1 MSDESR
7 EGRHLIA
14 TVDVKALVSAAGER
28 QVRALAKLISQIED
42 GSAQLPEIMRSLKP
56 RGATIVGLTGSP
68 GVGKS
73 TLTSALI
80 SAYRAQGLSIGILA
94 IDPSSPFTQGA
105 VLGDRIRMQDHFLD
119 DHVFIRSMATRGHLG
134 GLAAATPQAI
144 RLLDHAGFDVILV
157 ETVGVGQSEVE
168 IVSHADTTLVVLAPG
183 MGDSIQAVKAGLL
196 EIGDIYVINKADR
209 DGAEVTSRE
218 LRHALALVPQEPER
232 EIILTSAD
240 RGTGVTELTA
250 AIDRHHQY
258 LQQSGALL
266 QRQVQRASL
275 EIEHLT
281 AAALRQKI
289 RAGRLTELAN
299 EVAAGKMDAYSAAE
313 ELLKGI

>member
-56 RGATIVGLTGSP
+56 RGAMIVGLTGSP

-80 SAYRAQGLSIGILA
+80 SAYRAQGLSIGVLA

-299 EVAAGKMDAYSAAE
+299 EVAAGKMDAYSAAD

>member
-1 MSDESR
+1 MCSSD
-7 EGRHLIA
+7 L
-14 TVDVKALVSAAGER
+14 
-28 QVRALAKLISQIED
+28 

-299 EVAAGKMDAYSAAE
+299 EVAAGKMDAYSAAD

>member
-250 AIDRHHQY
+250 AIERHHQY

-299 EVAAGKMDAYSAAE
+299 EVAAGKMDAYSAAD

>member
-1 MSDESR
+1 
-7 EGRHLIA
+7 
-14 TVDVKALVSAAGER
+14 
-28 QVRALAKLISQIED
+28 
-42 GSAQLPEIMRSLKP
+42 
-56 RGATIVGLTGSP
+56 
-68 GVGKS
+68 
-73 TLTSALI
+73 
-80 SAYRAQGLSIGILA
+80 
-94 IDPSSPFTQGA
+94 
-105 VLGDRIRMQDHFLD
+105 MQDHFLD

-299 EVAAGKMDAYSAAE
+299 EVAAGKMDAYSAAD

>member
-250 AIDRHHQY
+250 AIERHHQY

-299 EVAAGKMDAYSAAE
+299 EVAAGKMDAYSAAD
-313 ELLKGI
+313 ELLKGM

>member
-56 RGATIVGLTGSP
+56 RGAMIVGLTGSP

-299 EVAAGKMDAYSAAE
+299 EVAAGKMDAYSAAD

>member
-56 RGATIVGLTGSP
+56 RGAMIVGLTGSP

-80 SAYRAQGLSIGILA
+80 SAYRAQALSIGILA

-299 EVAAGKMDAYSAAE
+299 EVAAGKMDAYSAAD

>member
-56 RGATIVGLTGSP
+56 RGAMIVGLTGSP

-240 RGTGVTELTA
+240 RGTGVTELIA

-299 EVAAGKMDAYSAAE
+299 EVAAGKMDAYSAAD

>member
-80 SAYRAQGLSIGILA
+80 SAYRAQGLSIGVLA

-240 RGTGVTELTA
+240 RGTGVTELIA

-299 EVAAGKMDAYSAAE
+299 EVAAGKMDAYSAAD

>member
-80 SAYRAQGLSIGILA
+80 SAYRAQGLSIGVLA

-240 RGTGVTELTA
+240 RGTGVTELIA
-250 AIDRHHQY
+250 AIERHHQY

-275 EIEHLT
+275 EIEHL
-281 AAALRQKI
+281 KI
-289 RAGRLTELAN
+289 GRAH
-299 EVAAGKMDAYSAAE
+299 V
-313 ELLKGI
+313 

>member
-7 EGRHLIA
+7 KGRHLIA

-168 IVSHADTTLVVLAPG
+168 IVSHADTTLVVLAP
-183 MGDSIQAVKAGLL
+183 SC
-196 EIGDIYVINKADR
+196 
-209 DGAEVTSRE
+209 S
-218 LRHALALVPQEPER
+218 
-232 EIILTSAD
+232 
-240 RGTGVTELTA
+240 
-250 AIDRHHQY
+250 
-258 LQQSGALL
+258 
-266 QRQVQRASL
+266 
-275 EIEHLT
+275 
-281 AAALRQKI
+281 
-289 RAGRLTELAN
+289 
-299 EVAAGKMDAYSAAE
+299 
-313 ELLKGI
+313 

>member
-42 GSAQLPEIMRSLKP
+42 GSTQLPEIMRSLKP
-56 RGATIVGLTGSP
+56 RGAMIVGLTGSP

-240 RGTGVTELTA
+240 RGTGVTELIA

-299 EVAAGKMDAYSAAE
+299 EVAAGKIGRAHV
-313 ELLKGI
+313 

>member
-80 SAYRAQGLSIGILA
+80 SAYRAQGLSIGVLA

-250 AIDRHHQY
+250 SIDRHHQY

-299 EVAAGKMDAYSAAE
+299 EVAAGKMDAYSAAD

>member
-1 MSDESR
+1 VSDESR

-299 EVAAGKMDAYSAAE
+299 EVAAGKMDAYSAAD

>member
-80 SAYRAQGLSIGILA
+80 SAYRTQGLSIGILA

-299 EVAAGKMDAYSAAE
+299 EVAAGKMDAYSAAD

>member
-56 RGATIVGLTGSP
+56 RGAKIVGLTGSP

-80 SAYRAQGLSIGILA
+80 SAYRAQGLSIGVLA

-240 RGTGVTELTA
+240 RGTGVTELIA

-299 EVAAGKMDAYSAAE
+299 EVAAGKMDAYSAAD

>member
-80 SAYRAQGLSIGILA
+80 SAYRAQGLSIGVLA

-240 RGTGVTELTA
+240 RGTGVTELIA
-250 AIDRHHQY
+250 AIERHHQY

-299 EVAAGKMDAYSAAE
+299 EVAAGKIDAYSAAD
-313 ELLKGI
+313 ELLKGM

>member
-1 MSDESR
+1 
-7 EGRHLIA
+7 
-14 TVDVKALVSAAGER
+14 
-28 QVRALAKLISQIED
+28 
-42 GSAQLPEIMRSLKP
+42 MRSLKP

-80 SAYRAQGLSIGILA
+80 SAYRAQGLSIGVLA

-299 EVAAGKMDAYSAAE
+299 EVAAGKMDAYSAAD

>member
-80 SAYRAQGLSIGILA
+80 SAYRTQGLSIGILA

-240 RGTGVTELTA
+240 RGTGVTELIA
-250 AIDRHHQY
+250 AIERHHQY

-299 EVAAGKMDAYSAAE
+299 EVAAGKMDAYSAAD

>member
-56 RGATIVGLTGSP
+56 RGAMIVGLTGSP

-240 RGTGVTELTA
+240 RGTGVTELIA
-250 AIDRHHQY
+250 AIERHHQY

-299 EVAAGKMDAYSAAE
+299 EVAAGKMDAYSAAD

>member
-42 GSAQLPEIMRSLKP
+42 GSTQLPEIMRSLKP
-56 RGATIVGLTGSP
+56 RGAMIVGLTGSP

-183 MGDSIQAVKAGLL
+183 
-196 EIGDIYVINKADR
+196 DR
-209 DGAEVTSRE
+209 KST
-218 LRHALALVPQEPER
+218 
-232 EIILTSAD
+232 
-240 RGTGVTELTA
+240 
-250 AIDRHHQY
+250 
-258 LQQSGALL
+258 
-266 QRQVQRASL
+266 
-275 EIEHLT
+275 
-281 AAALRQKI
+281 
-289 RAGRLTELAN
+289 RLNSSHT
-299 EVAAGKMDAYSAAE
+299 
-313 ELLKGI
+313 

>member
-80 SAYRAQGLSIGILA
+80 SAYRAQGLSIGVLA

-299 EVAAGKMDAYSAAE
+299 EVAAGKMDAYSAAD

>member
-80 SAYRAQGLSIGILA
+80 SAYRAQGLSIGVLA

-240 RGTGVTELTA
+240 RGTGVTELIA
-250 AIDRHHQY
+250 AIERHHQY

-299 EVAAGKMDAYSAAE
+299 EVAAGKMDAYSAAD

>member
-7 EGRHLIA
+7 KGRHLIA

-299 EVAAGKMDAYSAAE
+299 EVAAGKMDAYSAAD

>member
-299 EVAAGKMDAYSAAE
+299 EVAAGKMDAYSAAD